1 MASRALTEDDIPGAS
16 LAGRSPATL
25 KNEELRFW
33 LKCRGD
39 SLKGLKT
46 KAQLVKRVED
56 YIKAGR
62 DQNIVDPDP
71 NSICTKR
78 KERNEASKDSNS
90 AISGTQ
96 RQPNFPSDGWSTD
109 LKRMPFFTRAE
120 MNLHIAKSGKNIDST
135 SKSHSV
141 PTGVR
146 KATIFLN
153 DEYLKD
159 ISTASDENFF
169 YFKSHCYH
177 SFRKNDAPHNLKVA
191 LCIVSGEVK
200 HASCSCVAGTV
211 GFCNHILALLMKIC
225 KFTLYE
231 CKNVN
236 ELDNEDDMQQKQACT
251 STLQQWHRKGRGD
264 SINPQPA
271 MEVLVTKTY
280 LEETRSSARDPGV
293 RCLLYE
299 ARKNRQQADEEKL
312 LVTLKELNPKM
323 ALAQILTPR
332 SESIPLLET
341 KFGRSPQGSYA
352 SYQLSVTEDN
362 FKVYCDI
369 TSVTRVNPGNHSE
382 QIITYPRFPL
392 KSSDEQF
399 EMPTEISEAEK
410 SLLDSLQVDADKL
423 NDIER
428 KTRGQSDCPEWKA

>member
-16 LAGRSPATL
+16 LAGRSPATFKKRRTSFL
-25 KNEELRFW
+25 AKMPRRFFEGIENE
-33 LKCRGD
+33 
-39 SLKGLKT
+39 ST
-46 KAQLVKRVED
+46 
-56 YIKAGR
+56 
-62 DQNIVDPDP
+62 
-71 NSICTKR
+71 
-78 KERNEASKDSNS
+78 
-90 AISGTQ
+90 ISEE

-264 SINPQPA
+264 YKSTTSNG
-271 MEVLVTKTY
+271 
-280 LEETRSSARDPGV
+280 GV
-293 RCLLYE
+293 G
-299 ARKNRQQADEEKL
+299 D
-312 LVTLKELNPKM
+312 
-323 ALAQILTPR
+323 
-332 SESIPLLET
+332 
-341 KFGRSPQGSYA
+341 
-352 SYQLSVTEDN
+352 
-362 FKVYCDI
+362 
-369 TSVTRVNPGNHSE
+369 
-382 QIITYPRFPL
+382 
-392 KSSDEQF
+392 
-399 EMPTEISEAEK
+399 
-410 SLLDSLQVDADKL
+410 
-423 NDIER
+423 
-428 KTRGQSDCPEWKA
+428 

>member
-25 KNEELRFW
+25 KNKELRFW

-71 NSICTKR
+71 NSIYTKR

-120 MNLHIAKSGKNIDST
+120 MNLHIAKSGENIDST

-191 LCIVSGEVK
+191 LCIVSGEMT
-200 HASCSCVAGTV
+200 CSKNRPV
-211 GFCNHILALLMKIC
+211 HP
-225 KFTLYE
+225 LY
-231 CKNVN
+231 N
-236 ELDNEDDMQQKQACT
+236 
-251 STLQQWHRKGRGD
+251 SGIGREGET
-264 SINPQPA
+264 INPQPA

-299 ARKNRQQADEEKL
+299 ARKNIRRQQADEEKL

-428 KTRGQSDCPEWKA
+428 KHGGNQTVQNGRRKENFDSLRQILVS